1 MLAQS
6 SARPGFMSPE
16 QQQAQLNALTNAVG
30 LTPDQVRQVQ
40 AINAHTISQTLDIR
54 NSGDDPE
61 TAGSKI
67 KAIQRIQRTNIKA
80 LLTEEQKPKFD
91 AYLAMQHGA
100 PDRSPS
106 PAPPQWLLGEMTSVE
121 SAEFGSIMRWL
132 VAAVKAVTGAH
143 RVYFLSVNEHAPHFH
158 LWLVPKKKNTTLEG
172 VPFLARRP
180 VPATKSGAEAMSRKI
195 RKQFDRS
202 WGSFQLRT
210 PAI

>member
-1 MLAQS
+1 MKMTMFRKYATRVCAVAICSAVLATVPMLAQS

-106 PAPPQWLLGEMTSVE
+106 PAPPQ
-121 SAEFGSIMRWL
+121 
-132 VAAVKAVTGAH
+132 
-143 RVYFLSVNEHAPHFH
+143 
-158 LWLVPKKKNTTLEG
+158 
-172 VPFLARRP
+172 
-180 VPATKSGAEAMSRKI
+180 
-195 RKQFDRS
+195 
-202 WGSFQLRT
+202 
-210 PAI
+210 